1 MLKLNPINCAL
12 YSKRIYLM
20 SHKAIFYHS
29 TSSPLFDKTNIS
41 FALTSRYEGK
51 SLPPYESLNLAY
63 HVGDKPINVDKNRK
77 IIQDIFAPNKK
88 IIWMNQTHS
97 DIVLDVSIGENKDG
111 FLGTADAMICSEKNL
126 LCMVMVADCNPI
138 LIYDQKKQI
147 FALIH
152 AGREGLVKSII
163 NKTIKKMT
171 GPYQSKPQDM
181 LVFVGASIRK
191 CCYEIS
197 KDLALSFDKSHLI
210 VKNSTYK
217 LDLISLVKSQLKEC
231 NVLSQNI
238 EILPTCSCC
247 EESLF
252 SYRREHITGRFA
264 LLATLK

>member
-1 MLKLNPINCAL
+1 MP
-12 YSKRIYLM
+12 
-20 SHKAIFYHS
+20 HEAIFYHS
-29 TSSPLFDKTNIS
+29 TNSPLFSKTNIS

-63 HVGDKPINVDKNRK
+63 HVGDEKINVDKNRK
-77 IIQDIFAPNKK
+77 IVQDIFAPNKE
-88 IIWMNQTHS
+88 IIWMNQIHS
-97 DIVLDVSIGENKDG
+97 DIILDTNTRENKDG
-111 FLGTADAMICSEKNL
+111 FLGTADALVCAQKNV

-138 LIYDQKKQI
+138 LIYDQNRQV

-163 NKTIKKMT
+163 HKTITKMIDD
-171 GPYQSKPQDM
+171 YQSKPQDM

-210 VKNSTYK
+210 IKNSTYK
-217 LDLISLVKSQLKEC
+217 LDLISLVKSQLKQC
-231 NVLSQNI
+231 NILSENI

-252 SYRREHITGRFA
+252 SYRREQTTGRFA

>member
-1 MLKLNPINCAL
+1 MP
-12 YSKRIYLM
+12 
-20 SHKAIFYHS
+20 HKSIFYHS
-29 TSSPLFDKTNIS
+29 TKSPLFSKTNIS

-63 HVGDKPINVDKNRK
+63 HVGDEKINVDKNRK
-77 IIQDIFAPNKK
+77 IIQDIFCPNKE
-88 IIWMNQTHS
+88 ILWMEQTHS
-97 DIVLDVSIGENKDG
+97 DTVLIADRQHYKDG
-111 FLGTADAMICSEKNL
+111 FVGIGDAMVCNDKNIT
-126 LCMVMVADCNPI
+126 CMVMVADCNPI

-163 NKTIKKMT
+163 YKTIEKMRSLH
-171 GPYQSKPQDM
+171 QSKPQDM

-217 LDLISLVKSQLKEC
+217 LDLISLLESQLKEC
-231 NVLSQNI
+231 DILSQNI

-252 SYRREHITGRFA
+252 SYRREHTTGRFA

>member
-1 MLKLNPINCAL
+1 MP
-12 YSKRIYLM
+12 
-20 SHKAIFYHS
+20 HKAIFYHS
-29 TSSPLFDKTNIS
+29 ENSPLFSKTDIS

-63 HVGDKPINVDKNRK
+63 HVGDEKINVDKNRK
-77 IIQDIFAPNKK
+77 IIQDIFAPNKE
-88 IIWMNQTHS
+88 IIWMDQIHS
-97 DIVLDVSIGENKDG
+97 DIVLDVNNRENKNG
-111 FLGTADAMICSEKNL
+111 LLGTADAMICSEKNII
-126 LCMVMVADCNPI
+126 CMVMVADCNPI
-138 LIYDQKKQI
+138 LIYDRQKQI

-163 NKTIKKMT
+163 YKTIAKMNAN
-171 GPYQSKPQDM
+171 YHSKPQDM

-197 KDLALSFDKSHLI
+197 KDLALSFDRSHLVI
-210 VKNSTYK
+210 EKSSYK
-217 LDLISLVKSQLKEC
+217 LDLISLLKSQLKEC
-231 NVLSQNI
+231 NILSQNI

-252 SYRREHITGRFA
+252 SYRREHTTGRFA